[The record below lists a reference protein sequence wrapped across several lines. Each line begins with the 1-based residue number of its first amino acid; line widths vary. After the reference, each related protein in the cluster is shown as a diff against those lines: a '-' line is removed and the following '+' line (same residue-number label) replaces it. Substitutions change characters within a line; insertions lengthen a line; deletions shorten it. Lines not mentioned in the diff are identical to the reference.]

1 MSFRLYARTYCH
13 LCDDMAGALRERG
26 VAFELVDVDADPAL
40 EARWGL
46 LVPALVDAQGAE
58 ICHYHLDEAALER
71 ALGREGFDRSH
82 AVKSGS
88 QQAG

>member
-26 VAFELVDVDADPAL
+26 VAFEVVDVDADPAL

-46 LVPALVDAQGAE
+46 LVPALVDEQGTE

-71 ALGREGFDRSH
+71 ALAREGLDGAL
-82 AVKSGS
+82 AVKSGT
-88 QQAG
+88 QHAG